1 MRSSLSH
8 IPALQPLV
16 GWIAGILLWW
26 WGALAVVAIVAAV
39 AGVAMLIAK
48 RHAIGFI
55 FSAIAC
61 GWLVA
66 EIASPA
72 AAPTNCCQGYELEYS
87 GGVTLSRS
95 APESYTYI
103 IYVDSVQAEPC
114 TPFAVQVFTA
124 AGGEVHRRGER
135 LQFAAMLQP
144 AVRPRD
150 FDVQPSMTAYCYE
163 HSIVAQAFVD
173 GEDLH
178 CVGFEPSWRTRLD
191 GWREAVLHRLARCGL
206 SDDAFGVTA
215 AMVVAYTDEL
225 PGDVREVF
233 QAAGVAHVLALSG
246 FHVGV
251 IVLIVNLLLWP
262 LRLWPRLRWLRLLL
276 MVAAVWA
283 FALLVGL
290 PWSVVRSAVMLT
302 VFVVG
307 LLVGRPANGGN
318 SLCVALLVILAVN
331 PFALFSAGLQLS
343 ACAVAGILLF
353 YKVLNPI
360 NPRRRWRYRAMG
372 VVAVSVA
379 AVMGTLAPTVAHFH
393 SLPLLFLPANLLI
406 AILMPVLMSL
416 GLLIAILPAG
426 CGAAQLIGGIEN
438 WMVEMCDGF
447 ARWMGQLPCAS
458 VDDIYLGAMG
468 VIALIAI
475 VLAIAW
481 AVNWPGKREFIIC
494 GSVVAVAAIVM
505 VVVRPQYP
513 QDEMV
518 TLRHHPCVTLLM
530 RHNDSLVVAPACR
543 PEQLQFVAARLERDL
558 DAYVGSRGV
567 AVTTVTLGDF
577 DLGPYSRR
585 DEMFSINGLT
595 VAMPMRTDTVEVRCN
610 YLLLTPLT
618 REKPSAMA
626 ERFHADTVLLAP
638 TFTLR
643 RANALRQA
651 FAPVPAIPL

>member
-1 MRSSLSH
+1 MRTSLSH

-26 WGALAVVAIVAAV
+26 WGAPALVAIAAAA
-39 AGVAMLIAK
+39 AGLALLIAK

-72 AAPTNCCQGYELEYS
+72 AVPTGCCDGNTFDYS
-87 GGVTLSRS
+87 GKVTQSHTS
-95 APESYTYI
+95 AESFTYI

-114 TPFAVQVFTA
+114 APFAVQVFTE
-124 AGGEVHRRGER
+124 AGGTAHRRGER

-173 GEDLH
+173 GEQLC

-191 GWREAVLHRLARCGL
+191 GWREAVLHRLAWCGL
-206 SDDAFGVTA
+206 SDDAFGVVA

-225 PGDVREVF
+225 PGDVRDVF
-233 QAAGVAHVLALSG
+233 QTAGIAHVLALSG

-262 LRLWPRLRWLRLLL
+262 LRIWPRLRRLRLVL
-276 MVAAVWA
+276 VVTAVWA
-283 FALLVGL
+283 FAGFVGL
-290 PWSVVRSAVMLT
+290 PWSVVRSAIMLT
-302 VFVVG
+302 VFVAG
-307 LLVGRPANGGN
+307 LLIGRRANGGN

-353 YKVLNPI
+353 YNVLNPV
-360 NPRRRWRYRAMG
+360 NPRWRIRYRAMSI
-372 VVAVSVA
+372 VAASVA
-379 AVMGTLAPTVAHFH
+379 AVIGTLTPTLAHYH

-406 AILMPVLMSL
+406 AILMPVLMGV

-426 CGAAQLIGGIEN
+426 CGVALLIGSMEN
-438 WMVEMCDGF
+438 WLVEMCSGF
-447 ARWMGQLPCAS
+447 ARWIGQLPCAS
-458 VDDIYLGAMG
+458 VDGIYLGAMG

-481 AVNWPGKREFIIC
+481 AVNWPGKRAFIVS
-494 GSVVAVAAIVM
+494 GSTVAVAVIVM
-505 VVVRPQYP
+505 AVFQPQYP
-513 QDEMV
+513 QYEVV
-518 TLRHHPCVTLLM
+518 TLRHHPCVTLLI
-530 RHNDSLVVAPACR
+530 RHNDSLMVAPACR

-567 AVTTVTLGDF
+567 AVTTITLGDF

-585 DEMFSINGLT
+585 DEMFTIDGAT
-595 VAMPMRTDTVEVRCN
+595 VVMPMHTDTVEVRCN
-610 YLLLTPLT
+610 FLLLTPLAH
-618 REKPSAMA
+618 EKPSAMA

-638 TFTLR
+638 TLTLH

-651 FAPVPAIPL
+651 FAPVPVLPL

>member
-1 MRSSLSH
+1 MRTSLSH

-26 WGALAVVAIVAAV
+26 WGALAPVAIVAAV
-39 AGVAMLIAK
+39 VGVVLLIVK

-61 GWLVA
+61 GWFVA

-72 AAPTNCCQGYELEYS
+72 AAPAGSCEGYELEYS
-87 GGVTLSRS
+87 GRVTQAQTS
-95 APESYTYI
+95 PESYTYI

-124 AGGEVHRRGER
+124 AGGRAHRRGER

-144 AVRPRD
+144 AVQPRD
-150 FDVQPSMTAYCYE
+150 FDVQPSSTAYCYE
-163 HSIVAQAFVD
+163 HSIVAQTFVD
-173 GEDLH
+173 GEELH
-178 CVGFEPSWRTRLD
+178 SVGFEPSLRTRLD
-191 GWREAVLHRLARCGL
+191 SWREAVLHRLTRCGL
-206 SDDAFGVTA
+206 SDDAFGVVA

-262 LRLWPRLRWLRLLL
+262 LRLWPRLRRLRLLL

-302 VFVVG
+302 VFVAG
-307 LLVGRPANGGN
+307 LLIGRPANGGN
-318 SLCVALLVILAVN
+318 SLCVALLVILAIN
-331 PFALFSAGLQLS
+331 PFALFSAGLQLT

-353 YKVLNPI
+353 VNVLNPV
-360 NPRRRWRYRAMG
+360 NPRHRWRYRAMG
-372 VVAVSVA
+372 VVAASVA
-379 AVMGTLAPTVAHFH
+379 AVMGTLAPTLAHFH

-406 AILMPVLMSL
+406 AILMPVLMGL
-416 GLLIAILPAG
+416 GLLIAMLPAG
-426 CGAAQLIGGIEN
+426 CGVALLIGCVEN
-438 WMVEMCDGF
+438 WLVEMCDGF
-447 ARWMGQLPCAS
+447 ARWIGQLPCAS
-458 VDDIYLGAMG
+458 VHGIYLGTVG

-481 AVNWPGKREFIIC
+481 AVNRPGKRAFIVC
-494 GSVVAVAAIVM
+494 GSVVAVAVIVM
-505 VVVRPQYP
+505 AVARPQYP
-513 QDEMV
+513 RDEVV

-543 PEQLQFVAARLERDL
+543 PEQLQFVSARLERDL
-558 DAYVGSRGV
+558 DAYTGSRGV
-567 AVTTVTLGDF
+567 VVTTITLGDF

-585 DEMFSINGLT
+585 DEMFTIGGTN
-595 VAMPMRTDTVEVRCN
+595 VAMPVRTDTVEVCCN

-618 REKPSAMA
+618 RECPDRLA
-626 ERFHADTVLLAP
+626 ERFHPDTVLLAP
-638 TFTLR
+638 TLTLR
-643 RANALRQA
+643 RSNALRQA
-651 FAPVPAIPL
+651 FAATPTLPL